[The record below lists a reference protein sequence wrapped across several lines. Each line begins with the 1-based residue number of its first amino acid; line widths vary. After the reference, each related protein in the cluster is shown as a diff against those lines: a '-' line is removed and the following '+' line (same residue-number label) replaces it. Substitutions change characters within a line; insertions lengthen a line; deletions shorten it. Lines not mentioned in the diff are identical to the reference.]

1 MKKKISLPVMA
12 VAAILLLGG
21 CGTQMYDLSEDEENL
36 VVQYSA
42 HILAKY
48 NIEQKDGM
56 TAASSEETQE
66 TQKQDS
72 QMPES
77 QNTQSTDNNMASD
90 ATGETQTQEM
100 ETMPIAEAIGHAS
113 GLTVSYKG
121 YRVQNIY
128 QEGDYFAV
136 TPEDGNKLVV
146 MKFEIKNK
154 GKKNPPF
161 PCFGRARAL
170 LVTNRRKTNRLSV
183 EQRASP
189 VFSPHT
195 LCGFSKEKITPFL
208 LRQYFH
214 IKSHDLCPRTL
225 CKNSKVLCKKQDAA
239 ESLPLGECGKP
250 SSAPDSTLSGPR
262 SGYDDARGVERSRE
276 PIGRS
281 RPRASPLFAE
291 GTPKNR
297 LPDP

>member
-12 VAAILLLGG
+12 VSAILLLGG

-77 QNTQSTDNNMASD
+77 Q
-90 ATGETQTQEM
+90 EM

-121 YRVQNIY
+121 CRVQNIY

-154 GKKNPPF
+154 GKKKVRLDTEKLGITF
-161 PCFGRARAL
+161 YACFDG
-170 LVTNRRKTNRLSV
+170 
-183 EQRASP
+183 
-189 VFSPHT
+189 
-195 LCGFSKEKITPFL
+195 
-208 LRQYFH
+208 
-214 IKSHDLCPRTL
+214 
-225 CKNSKVLCKKQDAA
+225 
-239 ESLPLGECGKP
+239 
-250 SSAPDSTLSGPR
+250 
-262 SGYDDARGVERSRE
+262 
-276 PIGRS
+276 
-281 RPRASPLFAE
+281 
-291 GTPKNR
+291 KNR
-297 LPDP
+297 IKETASLGTRSLSSYGETIRGGKKKTAVLLFQIPKDQADKISGETLYAEIKDTIYSLKYK

>member
-12 VAAILLLGG
+12 VSAILLLGG

-77 QNTQSTDNNMASD
+77 QNTQSADNNMASD

-121 YRVQNIY
+121 YRGQNIY

-154 GKKNPPF
+154 GKKKVRLDTEKLGITF
-161 PCFGRARAL
+161 YACFDG
-170 LVTNRRKTNRLSV
+170 
-183 EQRASP
+183 
-189 VFSPHT
+189 
-195 LCGFSKEKITPFL
+195 
-208 LRQYFH
+208 
-214 IKSHDLCPRTL
+214 
-225 CKNSKVLCKKQDAA
+225 
-239 ESLPLGECGKP
+239 
-250 SSAPDSTLSGPR
+250 
-262 SGYDDARGVERSRE
+262 
-276 PIGRS
+276 
-281 RPRASPLFAE
+281 
-291 GTPKNR
+291 KNR
-297 LPDP
+297 IKETASLGTRSLSSYGETIRGGKKKTAVLLFQIPKDQADKISG

>member
-66 TQKQDS
+66 
-72 QMPES
+72 
-77 QNTQSTDNNMASD
+77 
-90 ATGETQTQEM
+90 M

-154 GKKNPPF
+154 GKKKVRLDTEKLGITF
-161 PCFGRARAL
+161 YACFDG
-170 LVTNRRKTNRLSV
+170 
-183 EQRASP
+183 
-189 VFSPHT
+189 
-195 LCGFSKEKITPFL
+195 
-208 LRQYFH
+208 
-214 IKSHDLCPRTL
+214 
-225 CKNSKVLCKKQDAA
+225 
-239 ESLPLGECGKP
+239 
-250 SSAPDSTLSGPR
+250 
-262 SGYDDARGVERSRE
+262 
-276 PIGRS
+276 
-281 RPRASPLFAE
+281 
-291 GTPKNR
+291 KNR
-297 LPDP
+297 IKETASLGTRSLSSYGETIRGGKKKTAVLLFQIPKDQADKISGETLYAEIKDTIYSLKYK

>member
-12 VAAILLLGG
+12 VSAILLLGG

-77 QNTQSTDNNMASD
+77 QNTQSADNNMASD

-121 YRVQNIY
+121 CRVQNIY

-154 GKKNPPF
+154 GKKKRS
-161 PCFGRARAL
+161 GWI
-170 LVTNRRKTNRLSV
+170 
-183 EQRASP
+183 Q
-189 VFSPHT
+189 
-195 LCGFSKEKITPFL
+195 
-208 LRQYFH
+208 
-214 IKSHDLCPRTL
+214 
-225 CKNSKVLCKKQDAA
+225 KNSVLHFMHVLT
-239 ESLPLGECGKP
+239 E
-250 SSAPDSTLSGPR
+250 
-262 SGYDDARGVERSRE
+262 
-276 PIGRS
+276 
-281 RPRASPLFAE
+281 
-291 GTPKNR
+291 KNR
-297 LPDP
+297 IKETASLGTRSLSSYGETIRGGKKKNSGFTVSDSERPG

>member
-12 VAAILLLGG
+12 VSAILLLGG

-77 QNTQSTDNNMASD
+77 QNTQSADNNMASD
-90 ATGETQTQEM
+90 DTGETQTQGM
-100 ETMPIAEAIGHAS
+100 ETMPNAEAIGHAS

-154 GKKNPPF
+154 GKKKVRLDTEKLGITF
-161 PCFGRARAL
+161 YACFDG
-170 LVTNRRKTNRLSV
+170 
-183 EQRASP
+183 
-189 VFSPHT
+189 
-195 LCGFSKEKITPFL
+195 
-208 LRQYFH
+208 
-214 IKSHDLCPRTL
+214 
-225 CKNSKVLCKKQDAA
+225 
-239 ESLPLGECGKP
+239 
-250 SSAPDSTLSGPR
+250 
-262 SGYDDARGVERSRE
+262 
-276 PIGRS
+276 
-281 RPRASPLFAE
+281 
-291 GTPKNR
+291 KNR
-297 LPDP
+297 IKETASLGTRSLSSYGETIRGGKKKTAVLLFQIPKDQADKISGETLYAEIKDTIYSLKYK

>member
-12 VAAILLLGG
+12 VSAILLLGG

-77 QNTQSTDNNMASD
+77 QNTQSADNNMASD

-154 GKKNPPF
+154 GKKK
-161 PCFGRARAL
+161 GQAGYE
-170 LVTNRRKTNRLSV
+170 KTRYYI
-183 EQRASP
+183 
-189 VFSPHT
+189 
-195 LCGFSKEKITPFL
+195 LCMF
-208 LRQYFH
+208 
-214 IKSHDLCPRTL
+214 
-225 CKNSKVLCKKQDAA
+225 
-239 ESLPLGECGKP
+239 
-250 SSAPDSTLSGPR
+250 
-262 SGYDDARGVERSRE
+262 
-276 PIGRS
+276 
-281 RPRASPLFAE
+281 
-291 GTPKNR
+291 
-297 LPDP
+297 

>member
-12 VAAILLLGG
+12 VSAILLLGG

-146 MKFEIKNK
+146 MKFEIKIRGRKRSGWIQKNSVLHFMHVLTEKQDK
-154 GKKNPPF
+154 GD
-161 PCFGRARAL
+161 CFAR
-170 LVTNRRKTNRLSV
+170 NQKS
-183 EQRASP
+183 
-189 VFSPHT
+189 
-195 LCGFSKEKITPFL
+195 FL
-208 LRQYFH
+208 LWGNHQGR
-214 IKSHDLCPRTL
+214 KEE
-225 CKNSKVLCKKQDAA
+225 NSGFTV
-239 ESLPLGECGKP
+239 S
-250 SSAPDSTLSGPR
+250 DS
-262 SGYDDARGVERSRE
+262 ER
-276 PIGRS
+276 PG
-281 RPRASPLFAE
+281 
-291 GTPKNR
+291 
-297 LPDP
+297 